1 MERKDFFESLFDR
14 KTFYQ
19 RRMLL
24 LLNSTNGRWVSSEW
38 LGDQLG
44 LSKRTTL
51 NTINDLANQVARF
64 RPDQFTFELS
74 KSRGVSLNVEND
86 ADIYELITFIVKQCA
101 TVGML
106 ESLLTEEFESVKSY
120 AMRHFISES
129 TVRRDLN
136 KIQELLAD

>member
-1 MERKDFFESLFDR
+1 MDTCNGTERFFESLFDR

-74 KSRGVSLNVEND
+74 KSRGS
-86 ADIYELITFIVKQCA
+86 
-101 TVGML
+101 
-106 ESLLTEEFESVKSY
+106 
-120 AMRHFISES
+120 R
-129 TVRRDLN
+129 
-136 KIQELLAD
+136 